1 MYSTDISQAGQ
12 FVFRYQL
19 TLMRSIEGGPRFRRD
34 MFVVSSPWVM
44 ARLES
49 SGFSF
54 RFPVTHAFAPRAGVS
69 PGNPEHDTIAPSLAA
84 TAPNSAG
91 TIAVRFPTTSLPRRG
106 RIRLIVLFFF
116 LEAECPLK
124 SDSLCLFSHSLSD
137 GFLLT

>member
-1 MYSTDISQAGQ
+1 MSRAVGIQVPVDSDEIY
-12 FVFRYQL
+12 R
-19 TLMRSIEGGPRFRRD
+19 GGPQVEERQET
-34 MFVVSSPWVM
+34 MFVGSSPWVM

-54 RFPVTHAFAPRAGVS
+54 WFPVKHAFAPHAGVS
-69 PGNPEHDTIAPSLAA
+69 PGNSEHDTIAPSLAA
-84 TAPNSAG
+84 TAPNSTG
-91 TIAVRFPTTSLPRRG
+91 TGAVRFPTTSMPWRG
-106 RIRLIVLFFF
+106 RTRLIVLFFF